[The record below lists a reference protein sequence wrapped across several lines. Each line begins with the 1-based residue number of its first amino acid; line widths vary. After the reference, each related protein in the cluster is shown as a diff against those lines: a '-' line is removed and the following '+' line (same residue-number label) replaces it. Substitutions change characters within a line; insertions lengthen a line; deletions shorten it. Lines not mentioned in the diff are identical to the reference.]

1 MSAPWPLRL
10 LYALVLLAPAAARAE
25 EHAIDLAT
33 ALELAGAKSV
43 DVQIARARLDA
54 ARAEATSANLQFL
67 PWISAGAGY
76 QHHGGVTP
84 DVLGNIVTADKD
96 LSRAG
101 AGVNLRV
108 DVGEALFSSL
118 AAKQTTRAAEHVL
131 TSQRQESLL
140 RAAAGY
146 FDLLAAQASVTVA
159 REALR
164 ISQEYESQ
172 LHRAV
177 EVGIALRG
185 DELRVKVQS
194 QRNQLAVQQALE
206 QRRVLAA
213 RLAETL
219 RLDPAVELVA
229 KDAELV
235 PLSLVPPTD
244 PIQSLV
250 AEALSAR
257 PEVSE
262 GHALVLAAEESRK
275 AAVYGPLIPTFTGQV
290 VWDGLSGGPEGV
302 PSRSGDSRDYVA
314 AVAWRLGP
322 GGILDF
328 GRTRAAKA
336 RLGESQWTLEK
347 VKDAIAR
354 EVVEAR
360 TRVLSQQDQLETAR
374 GAMATADQ
382 GFTLARER
390 KEFEVG
396 IVLENILA
404 EQDQTRARLD
414 YVRAIGEYDK
424 AQYALGR
431 ALGRLGRE
439 GAPPQTQLSP

>member
-1 MSAPWPLRL
+1 MSAPRALRL
-10 LYALVLLAPAAARAE
+10 LSALVLLAPAAARTE

-43 DVQIARARLDA
+43 DVQIARARLEA

-67 PWISAGAGY
+67 PWISAGASY
-76 QHHGGVTP
+76 QRHGGVTP
-84 DVLGNIVTADKD
+84 DVLGNIVPADKD
-96 LSRAG
+96 LSVAG
-101 AGVNLRV
+101 AGLNLRV
-108 DVGEALFSSL
+108 DVGEALFRSL

-140 RAAAGY
+140 RAAEGY
-146 FDLLAAQASVTVA
+146 FDLLAAQAAVSVA
-159 REALR
+159 QESLR

-177 EVGIALRG
+177 EVGIALKG

-229 KDAELV
+229 RDAELV
-235 PLSLVPPTD
+235 PLAYVQPTAALD
-244 PIQSLV
+244 SLV

-262 GHALVLAAEESRK
+262 GHALVLAADENRK
-275 AAVYGPLIPTFTGQV
+275 AAVYGPLIPTVTGGV
-290 VWDGLSGGPEGV
+290 FVDSLSGGPDGV
-302 PSRSGDSRDYVA
+302 PSRSGESRDYVA

-328 GRTRAAKA
+328 GRKRAATA

-354 EVVEAR
+354 QVVEAR

-374 GAMATADQ
+374 GAMATAEE

-414 YVRAIGEYDK
+414 YVRAVGEYDK

-439 GAPPQTQLSP
+439 GASPQTQLSP

>member
-1 MSAPWPLRL
+1 MSAPRALRL
-10 LYALVLLAPAAARAE
+10 LSAFVLLAPAAARAE

-33 ALELAGAKSV
+33 ALELAGARSV

-54 ARAEATSANLQFL
+54 ARAEATSANLRFL
-67 PWISAGAGY
+67 PWITAGVSY
-76 QHHGGVTP
+76 QRHGGVTP

-96 LSRAG
+96 LSVAG
-101 AGVNLRV
+101 AGVSLRV
-108 DVGEALFSSL
+108 DVGEALFQSL
-118 AAKQTTRAAEHVL
+118 AAKQTTQAAEHVVA
-131 TSQRQESLL
+131 SQRQQSLL
-140 RAAAGY
+140 RAAEGY

-177 EVGIALRG
+177 EIGIALRG

-219 RLDPAVELVA
+219 RLDPSVELVA

-235 PLSLVPPTD
+235 PLSLVPTTNTVE
-244 PIQSLV
+244 SLV

-262 GHALVLAAEESRK
+262 GHALVLAAEENRK
-275 AAVYGPLIPTFTGQV
+275 AAAYGPLIPALTGRLFV
-290 VWDGLSGGPEGV
+290 DSLSGGPDGAA
-302 PSRSGDSRDYVA
+302 SRSGESRDYVA

-328 GRTRAAKA
+328 GRTRAANA

-354 EVVEAR
+354 QVVEAR
-360 TRVLSQQDQLETAR
+360 TRVLSQQEQLETAR
-374 GAMATADQ
+374 GAMATAEQ

-390 KEFEVG
+390 REFEVG

-431 ALGRLGRE
+431 ALGRLGHE
-439 GAPPQTQLSP
+439 AAPPQTQLSP